1 MKKSTRSQQS
11 EQTKAIIRAAKK
23 LVDAKTPRK
32 EVFSFIEE
40 SYKTMAAQDHGFF
53 DNVQYQK
60 AIKSVIDYMD

>member
-1 MKKSTRSQQS
+1 MKNSTRSQQS

-23 LVDAKTPRK
+23 LVDENAPRK

-40 SYKTMAAQDHGFF
+40 SYKTMAAQNHGFF

-60 AIKSVIDYMD
+60 AVKSVVDYMD